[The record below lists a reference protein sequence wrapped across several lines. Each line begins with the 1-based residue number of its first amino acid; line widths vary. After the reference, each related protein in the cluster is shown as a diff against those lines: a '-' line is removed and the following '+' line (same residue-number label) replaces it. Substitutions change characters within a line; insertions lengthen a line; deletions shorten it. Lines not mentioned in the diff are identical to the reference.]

1 MGNKNRRN
9 MIAEAAQKLSPGPVA
24 PTLTEVDP
32 NVGLTPEQLAVAQ
45 ELKPTG
51 QEIEMT
57 KERHPDRLKKSTIQ
71 SPVKLVKSI
80 ADQMMIEN
88 PSTSRKDILAKCL
101 EAGIALYT
109 ARTQYQIWKK
119 SKQAVQLEQAKA
131 V

>member
-51 QEIEMT
+51 QEPEMI
-57 KERHPDRLKKSTIQ
+57 KERHPDRLKKSTVQ
-71 SPVKLVKSI
+71 SPVKLVKFI
-80 ADQMMIEN
+80 ADQMMNEN
-88 PSTSRKDILAKCL
+88 PATTRKEILAKCI
-101 EAGIALYT
+101 EAGIAMYT